1 MVTSKKGRDTMS
13 INISI
18 GKKEEDEKDYWKEAK
33 LAQISNSYEDEET
46 QAAVYDGLKKYIAAE
61 EKHSKEEKEKKS
73 GWKKILAAVGITVA
87 AAGTTAYLVN
97 KHNSDDDYDDD
108 YDDMDYK
115 YYRRMLENNDSYANR
130 YETGPVSIRSAE
142 PKVKD
147 VDEYEEELD

>member
-18 GKKEEDEKDYWKEAK
+18 GKKEEPERDYWKEAK
-33 LAQISNSYEDEET
+33 LAQISSSYEDEET

-97 KHNSDDDYDDD
+97 KHNSDDDYDD
-108 YDDMDYK
+108 YDDEDFE
-115 YYRRMLENNDSYANR
+115 YYRRRLEYNNSYAR
-130 YETGPVSIRSAE
+130 KYETDPFSTRSAE

>member
-1 MVTSKKGRDTMS
+1 MS

-33 LAQISNSYEDEET
+33 LAQITSSYEDEET

-97 KHNSDDDYDDD
+97 KSNSCNDYDDD
-108 YDDMDYK
+108 YDDADFE
-115 YYRRMLENNDSYANR
+115 YYRRRLEYSNSYANR
-130 YETGPVSIRSAE
+130 FETDPFSNRSAE
-142 PKVKD
+142 PTVKN

>member
-33 LAQISNSYEDEET
+33 LAQITSSYEDEET

-97 KHNSDDDYDDD
+97 KSNSCDDYDDD
-108 YDDMDYK
+108 YDDADFE
-115 YYRRMLENNDSYANR
+115 YYRRRLEYSNSYANR
-130 YETGPVSIRSAE
+130 FESRPSSIHSAE

>member
-1 MVTSKKGRDTMS
+1 MVTFKKGRGTMS

-18 GKKEEDEKDYWKEAK
+18 GKKDEDEKDYWKEAK
-33 LAQISNSYEDEET
+33 LAQITNSYEDEET

-97 KHNSDDDYDDD
+97 KHNSDDDYDD
-108 YDDMDYK
+108 YDDADFE
-115 YYRRMLENNDSYANR
+115 YYRRRLEYNNSYGNR
-130 YETGPVSIRSAE
+130 FESSPSSIRSAE
-142 PKVKD
+142 PKTKD